1 MIKVERAKALYP
13 FLLENLQLS
22 PAEFILKNNKL
33 GDDVQFAASQLNG
46 LRRAK
51 KKLPSWFNNDA
62 ILYPPNLNIE
72 QSSSELTA
80 NYKKQFFNGLKTSVD
95 LTGGFGVD
103 SWAIAQETEN
113 HIYIEPNDAL
123 LEIVKSNFSELKIQN
138 SKFNNQKA
146 EDWLIQNHVVNAI
159 YLDPSRRVEG
169 QKKFKLDECVPDV
182 VALQEIMLKRANKI
196 IIKLS
201 PLADLKAILSE
212 LKGVAEIHVLA
223 VKNEMKEVLVM
234 QEKACD
240 KETQIHCVN
249 FTTDNDKQE
258 YSFKIS
264 EESQAEVKLSMVK
277 DFIYEP
283 NASILK
289 AGAFKLVGLK
299 FGLQKLHANTHLY
312 TATHLIKDFPGK
324 VFKLSDERPKKVNV
338 ISRNHPMKPTQLA
351 KKYKVKEGALDD
363 YLLAFRDIEKPK
375 VHFAKQINSL

>member
-1 MIKVERAKALYP
+1 VDRVERAKALYP
-13 FLLENLQLS
+13 FLLENLHLS
-22 PAEFILKNNKL
+22 PAEFILKNKSKL

-51 KKLPSWFNNDA
+51 KKLPSWFKNDA

-80 NYKKQFFNGLKTSVD
+80 NYKKQFFKGAKTSVD

-103 SWAIAQETEN
+103 SWAIAQETKE
-113 HIYIEPNDAL
+113 HIHSEPNAEL
-123 LEIVKSNFSELKIQN
+123 SEIVKSNFSAFKIQN
-138 SKFNNQKA
+138 ISFTISTA
-146 EDWLIQNHVVNAI
+146 EDWLAKHEKVDAI

-169 QKKFKLDECVPDV
+169 QKKFKLEECVPDV
-182 VALQEIMLKRANKI
+182 VALQERMLTQAKKV

-212 LKGVAEIHVLA
+212 LKSVAEIHVVA
-223 VKNEMKEVLVM
+223 VKNEMKEVLVLL
-234 QEKACD
+234 ERAC
-240 KETQIHCVN
+240 ESEAQIHCVN
-249 FTTDNDKQE
+249 FTTDNNKQVF
-258 YSFKIS
+258 SFKIT
-264 EESQAEVKLSMVK
+264 EESQAEAQLSAVK

-289 AGAFKLVGLK
+289 AGAFKLVAQK
-299 FGLQKLHANTHLY
+299 FGLQKIHTNTHLY
-312 TATHLIKDFPGK
+312 TASHVIEDFPGK
-324 VFKLSDERPKKVNV
+324 VFRLSDERPKKVNI
-338 ISRNHPMKPTQLA
+338 ISRNHPMKPMQLA

-375 VHFAKQINSL
+375 VVFAKLLS